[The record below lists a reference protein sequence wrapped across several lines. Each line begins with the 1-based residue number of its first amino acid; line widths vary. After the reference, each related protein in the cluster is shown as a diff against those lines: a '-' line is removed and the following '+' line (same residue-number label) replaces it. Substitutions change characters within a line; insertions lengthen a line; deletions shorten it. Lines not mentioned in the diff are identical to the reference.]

1 MNLPNRL
8 TVARFF
14 LALAFV
20 GLMSVPAISLHI
32 IAYALFTAA
41 TITDYYDGKIAR
53 ERNLVTNF
61 GKLFDPVADKV
72 LIVGAFVMLKDVQGL
87 NIPGWAIV
95 AVITREILI
104 TGTRSLAATG
114 GNVIAANRWGKR
126 KAVLQMVYVFVFLF
140 FSILGRILETVTET
154 APRIADIMP
163 VYWRWLDLLSFWS
176 IVFVALVTVYSGVQF
191 LRANWGPLKLE
202 SGL

>member
-1 MNLPNRL
+1 
-8 TVARFF
+8 
-14 LALAFV
+14 
-20 GLMSVPAISLHI
+20 MSIPSIALHI
-32 IAYALFTAA
+32 VAYALFTAA

-53 ERNLVTNF
+53 ERNLITNF

-72 LIVGAFVMLKDVQGL
+72 LVVGAFVMLMDTPGL

-104 TGTRSLAATG
+104 TGTRSLAAGG

-126 KAVLQMVYVFVFLF
+126 KAVFQMVYVFVFLF
-140 FSILGRILETVTET
+140 FSIVGQLLDKSAQLV
-154 APRIADIMP
+154 DFMP
-163 VYWRWLDLLSFWS
+163 VYWHWLNLLSFWS